1 MRRHRLT
8 VLLPV
13 AVVAC
18 LSSFCGGATEPGYV
32 PRSEGEWEISSVEA
46 EGLPASDVDAL
57 YRKAERLATLYSLLI
72 VKNGKLVAERY
83 FNGQH
88 MNSVNPIAS
97 VGKSFISALTGIA
110 VKEGVLASLDQRM
123 AEFFPEHEGHYAD
136 PRKETITIRQI
147 LQMRSGYP
155 WEEQTQYLAWLV
167 ESSNWI
173 PFIVEIPLAAAPGMR
188 FGYSN
193 LMSHIQ
199 AIVLARAYGGSLS
212 AFAEE
217 RLFRPLGMVVPDWPT
232 DANGYHVGYGDI
244 VTRAR
249 DLARFGQLYLDD
261 GIVEGERIL
270 PEGWVQDSLR
280 SYSVNVY
287 GNRLS
292 EHIRD
297 IGYGFFWW
305 SARTGKYRS
314 DFAWGHGGNLVFVVQ
329 DLDLVIVTTADILFQ
344 QFGEDAWLKEK
355 AIMDLVAEF
364 IGNLPLNR
372 GTHTAFRV
380 PNLGNC

>member
-1 MRRHRLT
+1 MRTRRLRIW
-8 VLLPV
+8 LSIGL
-13 AVVAC
+13 VAC
-18 LSSFCGGATEPGYV
+18 LSSVCGEAAEPDYV

-46 EGLPASDVDAL
+46 EGLPTSAVDAL
-57 YRKAERLATLYSLLI
+57 YRKAESLATLYSLLI

-83 FNGQH
+83 FNGQN
-88 MNSVNPIAS
+88 MTSVNPIAS

-110 VKEGVLASLDQRM
+110 VKEGVLASLDQCM
-123 AEFFPEHEGHYAD
+123 TDFFPEHEGHYAD
-136 PRKETITIRQI
+136 RRKETVTIRQI

-155 WEEQTQYLAWLV
+155 WEEKTQYLAWLV
-167 ESSNWI
+167 ESRNWI
-173 PFIVEIPLAAAPGMR
+173 PFIVEIPLAAAPGMS

-199 AIVLARAYGGSLS
+199 AIILARACGDSLF

-217 RLFRPLGMVVPDWPT
+217 RLFQPLGMVVPDWPA

-244 VTRAR
+244 FMRAR
-249 DLARFGQLYLDD
+249 DLARFGELYLDD

-280 SYSVNVY
+280 SYSINVY

-292 EHIRD
+292 EYIRNV
-297 IGYGFFWW
+297 GYGFFWW
-305 SARTGKYRS
+305 SAQTGKYRS

-364 IGNLPLNR
+364 IGDLP
-372 GTHTAFRV
+372 
-380 PNLGNC
+380 